1 MRLDVYNEEGLINL
15 ASALVSNARQDY
27 DIRIKSH
34 DFLSARMLADS
45 DSRGLVGIIVGY
57 ATGDRESM
65 KKEVELKIEKE
76 RSRYNGVK
84 KL

>member
-1 MRLDVYNEEGLINL
+1 MRLDIYDEKGLMRL
-15 ASALVSNARQDY
+15 AETLVSNARQDY
-27 DIRIKSH
+27 DDRIKSH
-34 DFLSARMLADS
+34 DFLSARMLADE

-57 ATGDRESM
+57 ATGDHEAM

-76 RSRYNGVK
+76 RSKYYGAK